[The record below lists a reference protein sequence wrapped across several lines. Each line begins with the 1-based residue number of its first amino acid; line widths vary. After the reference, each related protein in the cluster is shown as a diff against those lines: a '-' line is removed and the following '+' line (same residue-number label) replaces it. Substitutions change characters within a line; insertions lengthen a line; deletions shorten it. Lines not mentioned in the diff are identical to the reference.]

1 MLLVLSGKRQ
11 QETIMYDGRN
21 FGQRHQDEENV
32 TRREKWLNQDGYL
45 MQQERDSI
53 EDVRQDISGYDSED
67 DNRGAVVGE

>member
-1 MLLVLSGKRQ
+1 
-11 QETIMYDGRN
+11 MYDSRN
-21 FGQRHQDEENV
+21 TGQRHQDEENV

-53 EDVRQDISGYDSED
+53 EDVRQDMSGYCSED